1 MVSDM
6 TGEQP
11 ISVLISSVTSEEEGV
26 VTCSDETRHNLESG
40 DYVTFSEVQVRGQV
54 RRYSDL
60 QVSCGHLVKLR
71 NCSVGILR
79 GVDVPQS
86 SLLSPSLTFLYIFCR
101 A

>member
-1 MVSDM
+1 MVSDT

-54 RRYSDL
+54 RRL
-60 QVSCGHLVKLR
+60 AGFLWPLGEAEKL
-71 NCSVGILR
+71 
-79 GVDVPQS
+79 
-86 SLLSPSLTFLYIFCR
+86 
-101 A
+101 